1 MQNLKNIFSRTV
13 LYITLSIQAII
24 TLYPI
29 LLMLLTSF
37 KTNKDIFTNPY
48 GLPTIWAFKNYFSII
63 LKSNYFIYFRN
74 SIFVTIVSILLI
86 LILSLLP
93 SYILAKYKF
102 FGNNFI
108 YLYFLAGIMIPIR
121 LGTLN
126 IVQTMNRLSLND
138 SLFSLILIYTAM
150 GIPFG
155 ILILTNFIKDI
166 PEELSN
172 AARIDGCNEYGI
184 FRRIII
190 PNIRPAITAAA
201 IINLLPI
208 WNDFWFPLILVNS
221 DNLKTIPLATA
232 NLFGQFQT
240 DFGLV
245 FAALSL
251 ASFPMI
257 IFYLIISKQFIRGI
271 EAGALK
277 G

>member
-1 MQNLKNIFSRTV
+1 
-13 LYITLSIQAII
+13 
-24 TLYPI
+24 
-29 LLMLLTSF
+29 MLLTSF
-37 KTNKDIFTNPY
+37 KTNNDIFTNPY
-48 GLPTIWAFKNYFSII
+48 GLPTTWAFNNYSSIVS
-63 LKSNYFIYFRN
+63 LSNYYNYFRN
-74 SIFVTIVSILLI
+74 SLFVTITSILLI

-93 SYILAKYKF
+93 SYIIAKYKF
-102 FGNNFI
+102 FGKNFI
-108 YLYFLAGIMIPIR
+108 YLYFLAGIMVPIK

-126 IVQTMNRLSLND
+126 IVQTMNRLSLTD

-172 AARIDGCNEYGI
+172 AARIDGCSEYGI
-184 FRRIII
+184 FYKIII
-190 PNIRPAITAAA
+190 PNIKPAIAAAA
-201 IINLLPI
+201 IINILPI
-208 WNDFWFPLILVNS
+208 WNDFWFPLILINS
-221 DNLKTIPLATA
+221 NNLKTVPLATA
-232 NLFGQFQT
+232 NLFGQYQT

-257 IFYLIISKQFIRGI
+257 IFYLIISKQFIKGI
-271 EAGALK
+271 ETGALK

>member
-1 MQNLKNIFSRTV
+1 MQSFKNVFSRTF
-13 LYITLSIQAII
+13 LYFILAIQSVIA
-24 TLYPI
+24 LYPI
-29 LLMLLTSF
+29 FLMLLTSL

-48 GLPTIWAFKNYFSII
+48 GLPTIWAFKNFISIVKI
-63 LKSNYFIYFRN
+63 SNYFVYFRN
-74 SIFVTIVSILLI
+74 SLIVTIASILLI
-86 LILSLLP
+86 IIFSLLP
-93 SYILAKYKF
+93 SYIIAKYKF
-102 FGNNFI
+102 FGKNLV

-126 IVQTMNRLSLND
+126 IVQTMNRLNLID

-150 GIPFG
+150 GIPLG
-155 ILILTNFIKDI
+155 VLILSNFIKDI

-172 AARIDGCNEYGI
+172 AARIDGCTEYGI
-184 FRRIII
+184 FSKIII
-190 PNIRPAITAAA
+190 PNIKPAITAAA
-201 IINLLPI
+201 IINILPI
-208 WNDFWFPLILVNS
+208 WNDFWFPLILIKS

-232 NLFGQFQT
+232 NLFGQYQT

-251 ASFPMI
+251 ASIPML
-257 IFYLIISKQFIRGI
+257 IFYLAISNQFIKGV